1 MKLLTVSDME
11 SAYIWDHFDPE
22 AFRGIDIIISCGDLK
37 ASYLSFLVTMIP
49 APLLYVRGNHDERY
63 KIKPPEGCMSIE
75 ETFTELK
82 GLRIGGLSGCKACG
96 SNGLVFP
103 EDKMTE
109 KVRKLEKEVKKTGGI
124 DVFVTHAPAFDL
136 GDGPDE
142 FHRGF
147 KCYRDF
153 IERWQPMFH
162 LYGHRHLRG
171 SPVDK
176 QALMTHGRTQLVNT
190 TGYRIIEFEPDHH
203 S

>member
-22 AFRGIDIIISCGDLK
+22 AFRGIDLIISCGDLK

-63 KIKPPEGCMSIE
+63 KNKPPEGCMSIE
-75 ETFTELK
+75 EKFVTVK
-82 GLRIGGLSGCKACG
+82 GLRIGGLSGCKSHG
-96 SNGLVFP
+96 SNGLVFS
-103 EDKMTE
+103 EEKMAD
-109 KVRKLEKEVKKTGGI
+109 KVRKLEKEVRKAGGI
-124 DVFVTHAPAFDL
+124 DILATHAPSFDL

-142 FHRGF
+142 FHKGF
-147 KCYRDF
+147 ECYRDF
-153 IERWQPMFH
+153 IERWQPKFH

-176 QALMTHGRTQLVNT
+176 RALLTHGETQLINT
-190 TGYRIIEFEPDHH
+190 TGYRIVEF
-203 S
+203 